1 MSKTKYNLATH
12 NNIKY
17 YLALTMDI
25 KKNMTLEFVRF
36 ITLTYTRMPR
46 GVS

>member
-12 NNIKY
+12 YNIKY
-17 YLALTMDI
+17 YLTLTMDY